1 MPEDCQGVS
10 PEVKGLVLRIQTS
23 RQFAHADSLKR
34 VLRYLIDRSTDPNLP
49 PPKEHEIAVRAMGR
63 RESFD
68 PRTDPIVRVTVASIR
83 ERLWAFFATEGK
95 EERLRLEIPKGQY
108 RVVFVETEHAPP
120 SDEAR
125 SAVRRF
131 WEPYF
136 HEGTSNIIVYTEP
149 LFFRDNKGRYFR
161 DWNVNVPPREPGEL
175 RCCFPGA
182 EPADISPTFHYLSAG
197 EMHCLL
203 SLTRMFHEM
212 GVPVETRESRHA
224 RWQGLNNANLI
235 LLGSP
240 RTNDFLKSLQG
251 EYPLVVCAD
260 RIEHRGTR
268 TYRGQRYA
276 DGDLQRM
283 IEYAVITRRPGVQPG
298 CVVTMIAANHGRAIE
313 GAGHI
318 LTLENRL
325 QELIARMDV
334 EESEALPETFQILMR
349 IETVDIDEEITAVEC
364 EAYHAVRNSA
374 LP

>member
-1 MPEDCQGVS
+1 MPEGCEGVS
-10 PEVKGLVLRIQTS
+10 PEVEGLVLRIQTS

-34 VLRYLIDRSTDPNLP
+34 VLQYLIERSTDPNLP
-49 PPKEHEIAVRAMGR
+49 PPKEREIAVRAMGR

-68 PRTDPIVRVTVASIR
+68 SRTDPIVRVTVASIR
-83 ERLWAFFATEGK
+83 ERLWAYFATEGK
-95 EERLRLEIPKGQY
+95 GERLRLEIPKGQY
-108 RVVFVETEHAPP
+108 RVVFVQTDHTPP
-120 SDEAR
+120 AGEVR

-136 HEGTSNIIVYTEP
+136 HEDTSNIIIYTEP

-161 DWNVNVPPREPGEL
+161 DWNLNAPPKEPGEL
-175 RCCFPGA
+175 KCCFPGS

-212 GVPVETRESRHA
+212 GVPVETRNSRHA
-224 RWQGLNNANLI
+224 TWQGLNNANLI

-251 EYPLVVCAD
+251 EYPLLVCAD
-260 RIEHRGTR
+260 RIEHRGVR

-325 QELIARMDV
+325 KELTARMGV
-334 EESEALPETFQILMR
+334 EEPEALPETFQFLMR

-364 EAYHAVRNSA
+364 EAYHGVRSSA
-374 LP
+374 